1 MQNAASFFAM
11 ASPET
16 QLLTIVSED
25 LQTNC
30 FVTIESISTFFSL
43 FFPSCFVFS
52 TFKVKMA
59 KQLVRTKRKTEKKNN
74 KKVNN

>member
-16 QLLTIVSED
+16 QLQTIV

-30 FVTIESISTFFSL
+30 FVTIEAISMSVQKENL
-43 FFPSCFVFS
+43 
-52 TFKVKMA
+52 K
-59 KQLVRTKRKTEKKNN
+59 KRI
-74 KKVNN
+74 VNN

>member
-30 FVTIESISTFFSL
+30 FVTIEAISMSVQKEKL
-43 FFPSCFVFS
+43 
-52 TFKVKMA
+52 K
-59 KQLVRTKRKTEKKNN
+59 KRI
-74 KKVNN
+74 VNN

>member
-1 MQNAASFFAM
+1 MQNAVSFFAM

-30 FVTIESISTFFSL
+30 FVTIEAISMS
-43 FFPSCFVFS
+43 VQ
-52 TFKVKMA
+52 
-59 KQLVRTKRKTEKKNN
+59 KQKLKKKNSEQL
-74 KKVNN
+74 KKKENTVRPAPKNNNS